1 MAKKAKKKV
10 KKSKKVKMND
20 APLAKK
26 EKKKSV
32 HYVDNNKLL
41 VEMIGYVDAVKKYN
55 ADPAKIPRPRV
66 SEYIG
71 ETILKIAE
79 RLATK
84 PNFVRYTYREEMIS
98 DGIENCLT
106 YLDNFDPAK
115 SSNPFAYL
123 TQIIYYAFLRRIG
136 REKKQAYIKMNLFQN
151 MDKYGKVHQYIPN
164 DLPYEVKT
172 TDPYAELF
180 HLTDLDVQNFKNETA
195 SSKIAK
201 KASKKKS
208 KKSGLDNFFSEN

>member
-1 MAKKAKKKV
+1 MAKKAKKKI
-10 KKSKKVKMND
+10 KKSKKVQMND
-20 APLAKK
+20 TPLVKK

-41 VEMIGYVDAVKKYN
+41 TEMVQYVDAMKKHTD
-55 ADPAKIPRPRV
+55 DPSKVDRPRV

-180 HLTDLDVQNFKNETA
+180 HLTDLDVKNFKEETA
-195 SSKIAK
+195 SSKSSK
-201 KASKKKS
+201 KKKKS
-208 KKSGLDNFFSEN
+208 KKAGLDTFFTEE